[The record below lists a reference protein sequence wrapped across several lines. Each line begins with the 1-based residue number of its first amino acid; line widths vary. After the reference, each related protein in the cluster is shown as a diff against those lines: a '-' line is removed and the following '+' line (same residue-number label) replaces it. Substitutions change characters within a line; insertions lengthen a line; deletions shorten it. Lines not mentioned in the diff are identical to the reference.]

1 MARVVD
7 QPKSSADHSDAELG
21 LKRNWRLAMRPKR
34 IVIYGGT
41 DLREPATR
49 WVKHLV
55 RAILAYPDTV
65 IVTGGIVGA
74 PGNEGDTTP
83 TDVAVTSAGRSISAS
98 AE

>member
-1 MARVVD
+1 
-7 QPKSSADHSDAELG
+7 
-21 LKRNWRLAMRPKR
+21 MRPKR

-83 TDVAVTSAGRSISAS
+83 TDVAVTSAAEESLGERGMNGAPRRSSSTWRGR
-98 AE
+98 